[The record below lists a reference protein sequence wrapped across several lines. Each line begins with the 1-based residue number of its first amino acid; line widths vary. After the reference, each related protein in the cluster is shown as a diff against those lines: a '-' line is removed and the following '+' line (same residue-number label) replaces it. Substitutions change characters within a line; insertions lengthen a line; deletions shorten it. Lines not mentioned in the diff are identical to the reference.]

1 MEQKYIIN
9 ESRLCDLLQCE
20 QESYYWREVE
30 ENGER
35 YCSKNLIRRELTEE
49 QLKAELG
56 YFKKIE
62 VNQWDRYLEYLKN
75 WVETHSEIGCEGMS
89 PACYD
94 EFCENDDEE

>member
-9 ESRLCDLLQCE
+9 ESRLCDLLQSE
-20 QESYYWREVE
+20 QEARYWCEVE

-49 QLKAELG
+49 QLKVELS
-56 YFKKIE
+56 YFKKLE

-75 WVETHSEIGCEGMS
+75 WAETHSEIGCEGMS

>member
-20 QESYYWREVE
+20 HEASYFNALE
-30 ENGER
+30 EYGEDG
-35 YCSKNLIRRELTEE
+35 CSANLIFREMNDE
-49 QLKAELG
+49 QLKMELS
-56 YFKKIE
+56 YFKKVE
-62 VNQWDRYLEYLKN
+62 VNQWDRYLQYLKN
-75 WVETHSEIGCEGMS
+75 WAETHSEIGCEGMS